1 MSEGL
6 NKKHLRNTDWSG
18 FCSKQEDAARGL
30 VFWVFFSLVLLNLLV
45 KISTFAMEIIVNI
58 LLKSLVN
65 SGCPLEVL
73 LVQTY
78 KRDFAHLIWKGLTSE
93 IGSFVIW

>member
-1 MSEGL
+1 
-6 NKKHLRNTDWSG
+6 
-18 FCSKQEDAARGL
+18 
-30 VFWVFFSLVLLNLLV
+30 
-45 KISTFAMEIIVNI
+45 MEIIVNI
-58 LLKSLVN
+58 LLRSLVN

-78 KRDFAHLIWKGLTSE
+78 KWDFAHLIWKGLTSE

>member
-1 MSEGL
+1 MDFALSKRMQHGACFF
-6 NKKHLRNTDWSG
+6 G
-18 FCSKQEDAARGL
+18 F
-30 VFWVFFSLVLLNLLV
+30 FFSLVLLNLLV

-58 LLKSLVN
+58 LLRSLVN
-65 SGCPLEVL
+65 SGCPLKVL

-78 KRDFAHLIWKGLTSE
+78 KWDFAHLIWKGLTSE